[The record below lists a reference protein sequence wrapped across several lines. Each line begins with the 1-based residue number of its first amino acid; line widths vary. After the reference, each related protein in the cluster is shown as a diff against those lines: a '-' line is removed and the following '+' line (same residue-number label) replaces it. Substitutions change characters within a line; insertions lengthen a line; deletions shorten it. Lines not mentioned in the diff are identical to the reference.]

1 MTLLELDK
9 LTLVLEKVCF
19 YEYLEQKNDNSS
31 IKRLNIV
38 LDNGES
44 REVEGRG
51 NVTAFVKAMRDL
63 ASK

>member
-19 YEYLEQKNDNSS
+19 YEFLEQRDDTTS

-44 REVEGRG
+44 REIEGRG
-51 NVTAFVKAMRDL
+51 NVTAFVKAMREL
-63 ASK
+63 ANK